1 MVMMRPFRRNI
12 TGLMKHGIL
21 KKEALQ
27 FEAETKV
34 WKEVLNTLG
43 SEFVSSNMSRK
54 EFPIVVQDN
63 VVRFPKG
70 GVVRDWLDR

>member
-1 MVMMRPFRRNI
+1 M
-12 TGLMKHGIL
+12 TWKHGIL

-43 SEFVSSNMSRK
+43 IEF
-54 EFPIVVQDN
+54 IYVQQHGQD
-63 VVRFPKG
+63 
-70 GVVRDWLDR
+70 RDRTCLMWASAAHGMNESFYLVI